1 MTQGEALDIGREALW
16 VVVTVAAPMLLT
28 ALAVGLLV
36 GVFQA
41 ATSINEMTLTF
52 IPKLLAVVICLYF
65 FGSWQL
71 TVLTNFA
78 IGIYQRIPELM

>member
-16 VVVTVAAPMLLT
+16 VVVSVAAPMLLT